1 MVMVDNMGYVSD
13 MGRPSTFTNDQMVY
27 IVLLLG
33 KLKNVF
39 KVWRKYAKHY
49 GIDRH
54 PREVPAIRSFKTV
67 IDRFSKTGSTLP
79 MKDPGP
85 QKTARTEEN
94 ISRVRTVIN
103 ENKSLSVRQIAIKL
117 DLSTKTVWQI
127 LRKDIKFYPYKSKTV
142 NKLSDDFKKANMR

>member
-1 MVMVDNMGYVSD
+1 
-13 MGRPSTFTNDQMVY
+13 MGRPSSFTKDQMVN
-27 IVLLLG
+27 IVLWWGELQ
-33 KLKNVF
+33 NVF
-39 KVWRKYAKHY
+39 KVRRKYAKHY

-127 LRKDIKFYPYKSKTV
+127 LRKDC
-142 NKLSDDFKKANMR
+142 R

>member
-1 MVMVDNMGYVSD
+1 MVMIRNMLIISD
-13 MGRPSTFTNDQMVY
+13 MGRPSSFTKDQMVN
-27 IVLLLG
+27 IVLWWGELQ
-33 KLKNVF
+33 NVF
-39 KVWRKYAKHY
+39 KVRRKYAKHY

-85 QKTARTEEN
+85 QKTARLEEN

-117 DLSTKTVWQI
+117 DLSIKTVWQI

-142 NKLSDDFKKANMR
+142 NKLSDDHKKANVR